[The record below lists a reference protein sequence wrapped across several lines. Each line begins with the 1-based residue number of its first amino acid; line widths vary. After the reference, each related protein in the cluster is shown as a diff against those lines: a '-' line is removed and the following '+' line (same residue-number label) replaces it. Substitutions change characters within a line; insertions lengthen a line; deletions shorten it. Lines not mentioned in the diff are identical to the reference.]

1 MRLRFVW
8 QILPAFFSLILLTL
22 LLLTWLFARN
32 LSTFYL
38 EETAAG
44 LEARARLAAFQ
55 IADSFALDHSDRLD
69 ELSIHLSRETGTRFT
84 FVLPSGAVLADS
96 LESPELMENHALR
109 PEVAIALTGTIG
121 QATRYSNTVHKNM
134 MYVAIP
140 VHHQDQLVGVVRA
153 ALPVTTIDQTLG
165 IVYRQIIV
173 SGIVVMLIA
182 TLIGTYISRRI
193 SRPLE
198 EMRRGAE
205 RFARGELTERLRI
218 KGSIE
223 ITALATA
230 MNTTAYELDQRM
242 RTVVRQHNE
251 QEAVLASMV
260 EGVLAVDT
268 SERIIRINRAA
279 ATLLGVSAEEVKGR
293 SIQESIRKADLQR
306 FVRRALSARDPVE
319 GDIVLH
325 GNEDLYLQAHGS
337 LLRGESGQELGALI
351 VLNDVTRLRR
361 LENVRRDFVANVSHE
376 LKTPIT
382 AIKGFVET
390 LQEGAIAD
398 PDSASQFLEIMM
410 RQADRLNDII
420 DDLLIL
426 ARIEQDSD
434 QQELPLVEMSLA
446 PVITAA
452 VQASANLA
460 AEKQLQIESFCPA
473 ALRAPINAPLLE
485 QALIN
490 LLTNAIKYSP
500 EQGRVLIETAQS
512 DRFVTISVRDWGCG
526 IDKVHL
532 PRLFERFYRADK
544 ARSRKLGGTGLG
556 LAIVKHIAQAHGG
569 EVSVTS
575 TPGEGSTFSLQ
586 IPLKAQHHNSL
597 SPATTVQASPKTPPD
612 QED

>member
-8 QILPAFFSLILLTL
+8 QILPAFFFLILLTL
-22 LLLTWLFARN
+22 LLLTWLFSRT
-32 LSTFYL
+32 LSSFYL

-55 IADSFALDHSDRLD
+55 VADSFAIEHRDRLD
-69 ELSIHLSRETGTRFT
+69 RLSIDLGKQTATRFT
-84 FVLPSGAVLADS
+84 FILPSGAVLGDS
-96 LESPELMENHALR
+96 LEEPLRMENHALR
-109 PEVAIALTGTIG
+109 PEVVTALAGDVG
-121 QATRYSNTVHKNM
+121 RETRYSNTVHKNM
-134 MYVAIP
+134 MYIAIP
-140 VHHQDQLVGVVRA
+140 VQNQKELVGIVRA
-153 ALPVTTIDQTLG
+153 ALPVTTIDQTLTD
-165 IVYRQIIV
+165 VYRQIFI
-173 SGIVVMLIA
+173 SGLVVMLLA
-182 TLIGTYISRRI
+182 TLVGTYISRRI

-205 RFARGELTERLRI
+205 RFARGELTERLRVH
-218 KGSIE
+218 GSEE
-223 ITALATA
+223 IAALATA

-279 ATLLGVSAEEVKGR
+279 AALLGVTPEEVKGR
-293 SIQESIRKADLQR
+293 SIQEAIRKADLQR

-398 PDSASQFLEIMM
+398 PDSATQFLEIVM

-434 QQELPLVEMSLA
+434 QQELPLTNMSLA
-446 PVITAA
+446 TVIEAA
-452 VQASANLA
+452 VQACANLA
-460 AEKQLQIESFCPA
+460 AEKQLHIEQFSPI
-473 ALRAPINAPLLE
+473 ALSARINAPLLE

-500 EQGRVLIETAQS
+500 EQGKVLIEASRS
-512 DRFVTISVRDWGCG
+512 DSKITISVRDWGCG

-569 EVSVTS
+569 EVMVASA
-575 TPGEGSTFSLQ
+575 PGAGSTFSLQ
-586 IPLKAQHHNSL
+586 LPIRTQTNNAL
-597 SPATTVQASPKTPPD
+597 SAATVQAAHTAFSD

>member
-1 MRLRFVW
+1 MRLRFLW
-8 QILPAFFSLILLTL
+8 QILPSFLFIILLTL
-22 LLLTWLFARN
+22 ALLTWLFSRS
-32 LSTFYL
+32 LSEFYL
-38 EETAAG
+38 EQTSAG
-44 LEARARLAAFQ
+44 LESRARLAAFQ
-55 IADSFALDHSDRLD
+55 VADSFGTGHFDQLDN
-69 ELSIHLSRETGTRFT
+69 LSILLGEETATRFT
-84 FVLPSGAVLADS
+84 FILPSGVVLADT
-96 LESPELMENHALR
+96 LEHPALIENHSSR
-109 PEVAIALTGTIG
+109 PEVAVALDGNIG
-121 QATRYSNTVHKNM
+121 RSTRYSNTVHKMM

-140 VHHQDQLVGVVRA
+140 LRIDDQLVGVVRA
-153 ALPVTTIDQTLG
+153 ALPVTAIDHALDV
-165 IVYRQIIV
+165 VYQQIIV
-173 SGIVVMLIA
+173 SGALVLLLAAAVGIF
-182 TLIGTYISRRI
+182 ISRRI

-198 EMRRGAE
+198 KMRQGAE
-205 RFARGELTERLRI
+205 FFARGDLSKRLRVE
-218 KGSIE
+218 GVQE
-223 ITALATA
+223 IAALATA
-230 MNTTAYELDQRM
+230 MNSMAHELDQRM

-251 QEAVLASMV
+251 QEAVLTSMV

-279 ATLLGVSAEEVKGR
+279 AALLNVSPDEVKGR
-293 SIQESIRKADLQR
+293 SIQEAIRKADLQR

-390 LQEGAIAD
+390 LQAGAIAD
-398 PDSASQFLEIMM
+398 PEHATQFLEIVM

-434 QQELPLVEMSLA
+434 QQELPLIEMSLA
-446 PVITAA
+446 TVIEAA
-452 VQASANLA
+452 VQACANLA
-460 AEKQLQIESFCPA
+460 AEKQLHIEHFSPI
-473 ALRAPINAPLLE
+473 ALSARINAPLLE

-500 EQGRVLIETAQS
+500 QQGKVLIEASRS
-512 DRFVTISVRDWGCG
+512 DRKITISVRDWGCG
-526 IDKVHL
+526 IDKIHL

-569 EVSVTS
+569 EVTVTS
-575 TPGEGSTFSLQ
+575 TPGAGSTFSLQ
-586 IPLKAQHHNSL
+586 IPIWTQTNNAL
-597 SPATTVQASPKTPPD
+597 PAATVQTTHSTFPD
-612 QED
+612 KED

>member
-8 QILPAFFSLILLTL
+8 QILPAFFFLILLTL

-32 LSTFYL
+32 LSNFYL
-38 EETAAG
+38 EETASG

-55 IADSFALDHSDRLD
+55 ITDSFALDHSGRLD
-69 ELSIHLSRETGTRFT
+69 ELSIRLGKETGTRFT
-84 FVLPSGAVLADS
+84 FILPSGAVLADS
-96 LESPELMENHALR
+96 LEAPERMENHALR
-109 PEVAIALTGTIG
+109 PEIAIALTGTIG

-140 VHHQDQLVGVVRA
+140 VQNQDHLLGVVRA
-153 ALPVTTIDQTLG
+153 ALPVTTIDQALG
-165 IVYRQIIV
+165 IVYRQIII
-173 SGIVVMLIA
+173 SGMIVMLIA

-205 RFARGELTERLRI
+205 RFARGELTERLRVR
-218 KGSIE
+218 GSEE
-223 ITALATA
+223 IAALATA
-230 MNTTAYELDQRM
+230 MNITAYELDQRM

-279 ATLLGVSAEEVKGR
+279 AALIGVTPEEVKGR
-293 SIQESIRKADLQR
+293 GIHEAIRKADLQR

-325 GNEDLYLQAHGS
+325 GTEDLYLQAHGS
-337 LLRGESGQELGALI
+337 PLRGESGQELGALI

-390 LQEGAIAD
+390 LQEGAIKD
-398 PDSASQFLEIMM
+398 PDSATQFLDIMM

-434 QQELPLVEMSLA
+434 QGDLPLTEMSLIN
-446 PVITAA
+446 VIESA
-452 VQASANLA
+452 VQACASMA
-460 AEKQLQIESFCPA
+460 AEKQIHIEPFCPTTLKA
-473 ALRAPINAPLLE
+473 RINAPLLE
-485 QALIN
+485 QALVN
-490 LLTNAIKYSP
+490 LLTNAIKYSQQ
-500 EQGRVLIETAQS
+500 EGRILIEASRS
-512 DRFVTISVRDWGCG
+512 DSTITISVRDWGCG

-569 EVSVTS
+569 EVTVTS
-575 TPGEGSTFSLQ
+575 SLGAGSTFSLQ
-586 IPLKAQHHNSL
+586 LPVRTQQH
-597 SPATTVQASPKTPPD
+597 QASLPSAVPTTPSTLPPA
-612 QED
+612 ED

>member
-1 MRLRFVW
+1 
-8 QILPAFFSLILLTL
+8 
-22 LLLTWLFARN
+22 
-32 LSTFYL
+32 
-38 EETAAG
+38 
-44 LEARARLAAFQ
+44 
-55 IADSFALDHSDRLD
+55 
-69 ELSIHLSRETGTRFT
+69 
-84 FVLPSGAVLADS
+84 
-96 LESPELMENHALR
+96 
-109 PEVAIALTGTIG
+109 
-121 QATRYSNTVHKNM
+121 
-134 MYVAIP
+134 
-140 VHHQDQLVGVVRA
+140 
-153 ALPVTTIDQTLG
+153 
-165 IVYRQIIV
+165 
-173 SGIVVMLIA
+173 MLIA
-182 TLIGTYISRRI
+182 ALIGIYISRRI

-205 RFARGELTERLRI
+205 RFARGELTERLRVR
-218 KGSIE
+218 GSEE
-223 ITALATA
+223 IAALATA
-230 MNTTAYELDQRM
+230 MNSTAYELDQRM

-279 ATLLGVSAEEVKGR
+279 AALIGVTPEEVKGR
-293 SIQESIRKADLQR
+293 SIQEAIRKADLQR

-337 LLRGESGQELGALI
+337 MLRGESGQELGALI

-398 PDSASQFLEIMM
+398 PDSAKQFLEIMM

-434 QQELPLVEMSLA
+434 QQELPLTAMSLA
-446 PVITAA
+446 TVINAA
-452 VQASANLA
+452 VQACANLA
-460 AEKQLQIESFCPA
+460 AEKKVSVEHLCPPD
-473 ALRAPINAPLLE
+473 LRIPVNAPLLE

-500 EQGRVLIETAQS
+500 QQGRVLLKASHADGKT
-512 DRFVTISVRDWGCG
+512 TIHVRDWGCG
-526 IDKVHL
+526 IDQVHL

-569 EVSVTS
+569 EVTVIS

-586 IPLKAQHHNSL
+586 IPLTADPDNSL
-597 SPATTVQASPKTPPD
+597 AGGIRSAPNNIPN

>member
-8 QILPAFFSLILLTL
+8 QILAAFFFIILLTL
-22 LLLTWLFARN
+22 LLLTWLFVRN
-32 LSTFYL
+32 LSNFYL

-55 IADSFALDHSDRLD
+55 IADSFSLDHGDRLD
-69 ELSIHLSRETGTRFT
+69 ELSIRIGKETGTRFT
-84 FVLPSGAVLADS
+84 FILPSGAVLADS
-96 LESPELMENHALR
+96 LETPERMENHALR
-109 PEVAIALTGTIG
+109 PEIAIALTGEVG
-121 QATRYSNTVHKNM
+121 RATRYSNTVHKNM
-134 MYVAIP
+134 MYIAIP
-140 VHHQDQLVGVVRA
+140 VQKQNAVIGVVRA
-153 ALPVTTIDQTLG
+153 ALPVTTIDKTLA
-165 IVYRQIIV
+165 VVFRQIII
-173 SGIVVMLIA
+173 SGLIVMLLA
-182 TLIGTYISRRI
+182 TLVGIYIGRRI

-198 EMRRGAE
+198 EMRRSAE
-205 RFARGELTERLRI
+205 RFARGELTERLRVR
-218 KGSIE
+218 GSEE
-223 ITALATA
+223 IAALATA

-268 SERIIRINRAA
+268 RERIIRINRAA
-279 ATLLGVSAEEVKGR
+279 ATLLGVTPEEVKGR
-293 SIQESIRKADLQR
+293 SIQEAIRKADLQR
-306 FVRRALSARDPVE
+306 FVRRALSTRDPVE

-398 PDSASQFLEIMM
+398 PKNATQFLEIMM

-434 QQELPLVEMSLA
+434 QQELPLTEMSLA
-446 PVITAA
+446 TVIEAA
-452 VQASANLA
+452 IQACSKLA
-460 AEKQLQIESFCPA
+460 AEKQLRIEHNCPRTLA
-473 ALRAPINAPLLE
+473 VPINAPLLE

-490 LLTNAIKYSP
+490 LLTNAIKYSSA
-500 EQGRVLIETAQS
+500 QGKVLIEAGRS
-512 DRFVTISVRDWGCG
+512 DSKITISVRDWGCG

-532 PRLFERFYRADK
+532 PRLFERFYRADR

-556 LAIVKHIAQAHGG
+556 LAIVKHIVQAHGG
-569 EVSVTS
+569 EVAVTS
-575 TPGEGSTFSLQ
+575 TPGAGSTFSLQ
-586 IPLKAQHHNSL
+586 IPIRAQSNNALPAAPVQTTLKTL
-597 SPATTVQASPKTPPD
+597 PD
-612 QED
+612 KED

>member
-1 MRLRFVW
+1 MRLRFLW
-8 QILPAFFSLILLTL
+8 QILPSFLFIILLTL
-22 LLLTWLFARN
+22 ALLTWLFSRS
-32 LSTFYL
+32 LSDFYL
-38 EETAAG
+38 EQTSAG
-44 LEARARLAAFQ
+44 LESRARLAAFQ
-55 IADSFALDHSDRLD
+55 VADSFGTGHFDQLDN
-69 ELSIHLSRETGTRFT
+69 LSILLGEETATRFT
-84 FVLPSGAVLADS
+84 FILPSGVVLADT
-96 LESPELMENHALR
+96 LEHPALIENHSSR
-109 PEVAIALTGTIG
+109 PEVAVALDGNIG
-121 QATRYSNTVHKNM
+121 RSTRYSNTVHKMM

-140 VHHQDQLVGVVRA
+140 LRIDDQLVGVVRA
-153 ALPVTTIDQTLG
+153 ALPVTAIDHALNV
-165 IVYRQIIV
+165 VYQQIIV
-173 SGIVVMLIA
+173 SGALVLLLA
-182 TLIGTYISRRI
+182 TAGGIFISRRI

-198 EMRRGAE
+198 KMRQGAE
-205 RFARGELTERLRI
+205 HFARGDLSKRLRVE
-218 KGSIE
+218 GVQE
-223 ITALATA
+223 IAALATA
-230 MNTTAYELDQRM
+230 MNSMAHELDQRM

-251 QEAVLASMV
+251 QEAVLTSMV

-279 ATLLGVSAEEVKGR
+279 AILLDVSPEKVKGR
-293 SIQESIRKADLQR
+293 SIQEAIRKADLQR

-325 GNEDLYLQAHGS
+325 GDEDLYLQAHGS

-390 LQEGAIAD
+390 LQDGAIAD
-398 PDSASQFLEIMM
+398 PENATQFLEIVM

-434 QQELPLVEMSLA
+434 QQELPLTEMSLA
-446 PVITAA
+446 TVIEAA
-452 VQASANLA
+452 VQACANLA
-460 AEKQLQIESFCPA
+460 AEKQLHIEHFCPI
-473 ALRAPINAPLLE
+473 ALSARINAPLLE

-500 EQGRVLIETAQS
+500 QQGKVLIEAS
-512 DRFVTISVRDWGCG
+512 RSNSKITISVRDWGCG

-569 EVSVTS
+569 EVTVTS
-575 TPGEGSTFSLQ
+575 TPGAGSTFSLQ
-586 IPLKAQHHNSL
+586 IPIWTQTNNAL
-597 SPATTVQASPKTPPD
+597 PAATVQTTHTTFPD
-612 QED
+612 KED

>member
-8 QILPAFFSLILLTL
+8 QILPAFFFLILLTL

-32 LSTFYL
+32 LNNFYL

-44 LEARARLAAFQ
+44 LEARARLAALQ
-55 IADSFALDHSDRLD
+55 IADSFALNHSDRLD
-69 ELSIHLSRETGTRFT
+69 ELSIRLGKETKTRFT
-84 FVLPSGAVLADS
+84 FILPSGAVLADS
-96 LESPELMENHALR
+96 LEIPERMENHALR
-109 PEVAIALTGTIG
+109 PEVAIALTGKIG
-121 QATRYSNTVHKNM
+121 QATRYSNTIHKNM

-140 VHHQDQLVGVVRA
+140 VQNQDQLLGVVRA

-165 IVYRQIIV
+165 IVYRQIVI
-173 SGIVVMLIA
+173 SGLVVMLIA

-205 RFARGELTERLRI
+205 RFARGELTERLRVR
-218 KGSIE
+218 GSEE
-223 ITALATA
+223 IAALATA
-230 MNTTAYELDQRM
+230 MNTTAYELDQRI

-268 SERIIRINRAA
+268 SERIIRINQAA
-279 ATLLGVSAEEVKGR
+279 ATLIGVSPEEVKGR
-293 SIQESIRKADLQR
+293 SIQEAIRKADLQR

-319 GDIVLH
+319 GDIILH
-325 GNEDLYLQAHGS
+325 GSEDLYLQAHGS

-398 PDSASQFLEIMM
+398 PDSATQFLEIMM

-434 QQELPLVEMSLA
+434 QQELPLTTMSLTT
-446 PVITAA
+446 VINAA
-452 VQASANLA
+452 VQACANLA
-460 AEKQLQIESFCPA
+460 AEKQVHIEPVCPP
-473 ALRAPINAPLLE
+473 ALHIPINAPLLE

-490 LLTNAIKYSP
+490 LLSNAIKYSP
-500 EQGRVLIETAQS
+500 QQAKVLIEATHG
-512 DRFVTISVRDWGCG
+512 DNKTIISVRDWGCG

-569 EVSVTS
+569 EVTVTS
-575 TPGEGSTFSLQ
+575 KPGEGSTFSLQ
-586 IPLKAQHHNSL
+586 IPLKAESGNNFAPSTNL
-597 SPATTVQASPKTPPD
+597 APKNIPN